1 MRLTNGVDPVD
12 PAVDHVR
19 ETQVFLCGQ
28 GQGCA
33 CVAARDVLNHPTLV
47 CVAQNAITNVFVVAF
62 VAAVPA
68 VENADLGV
76 YSLRFDANGA
86 PATEGVVRLT
96 SIDGVQLVYTAAM
109 PSLAFL
115 DNEDVVAV
123 VYQAIA
129 AFDGVLSYIHA
140 IQVWIEGYIDKRRFL
155 WQCVDGSRLL
165 PTLPS
170 SVHNSD
176 LLFSPDHVTKGGRN
190 VGTTS
195 WTGDRAKCR
204 VSLLGNFRREAHRPG
219 AAPCCS
225 VCCHCRTR
233 SWSVFCFLDGP
244 GKW

>member
-76 YSLRFDANGA
+76 YSLRFNSNGA
-86 PATEGVVRLT
+86 PAAEGVVRLT
-96 SIDGVQLVYTAAM
+96 SVDGVQLVYTAAM

-115 DNEDVVAV
+115 DDEDVVAV
-123 VYQAIA
+123 VYQATA
-129 AFDGVLSYIHA
+129 TFDGLLSYIHA
-140 IQVWIEGYIDKRRFL
+140 IQVWIEGDIDRRRFL
-155 WQCVDGSRLL
+155 WQCVAACMALVCFQRYLL
-165 PTLPS
+165 LFTFP
-170 SVHNSD
+170 NSD
-176 LLFSPDHVTKGGRN
+176 FLFIPDHVAQR
-190 VGTTS
+190 
-195 WTGDRAKCR
+195 WTERRGNRLDQRSCE
-204 VSLLGNFRREAHRPG
+204 LLSIPAREP
-219 AAPCCS
+219 P
-225 VCCHCRTR
+225 T
-233 SWSVFCFLDGP
+233 
-244 GKW
+244 